1 MAENTKNTENPNLAI
16 WNQVCQTEPQFT
28 KPFSRAG
35 GFRGTAI
42 DAMYNIF
49 RATELF
55 GPLGISWGYEILSE
69 QVLEGAS
76 LKDRSTGEIVG
87 YEKIHEM
94 KLHLWFIHNG
104 EVGSLT
110 TSGATTLVTSNKYGL
125 VTDEEA
131 VKKSLTDAL
140 TKALSW
146 LGFSADVH
154 MGLYDDVKY
163 VQGLKAQAENKQEQD
178 SPKQTEPQNTGQ
190 QSLEFPQIEGVS
202 FEEITGH
209 DGNRYTIAK
218 GDTYNKRTV
227 LGKLGFK
234 RVKGQDGKWV
244 IYRPAQKA
252 A

>member
-1 MAENTKNTENPNLAI
+1 MTEDTKNTENPNLAI
-16 WNQVCQTEPQFT
+16 WNQVSQTEPQFT
-28 KPFSRAG
+28 KSFSRAG

-55 GPLGISWGYEILSE
+55 GPLGIGWGYEILSE
-69 QVLEGAS
+69 QILEGPA
-76 LKDRSTGEIVG
+76 LKDKNSGEVLG

-94 KLHLWFIHNG
+94 KIHLWYRHNG
-104 EVGSLT
+104 EIGALT
-110 TSGATTLVTSNKYGL
+110 TSGATTLVTTNKYG
-125 VTDEEA
+125 VVMDEEA
-131 VKKSLTDAL
+131 VKKSLTDAI

-163 VQGLKAQAENKQEQD
+163 VQGLKAQADNKGQKDQ
-178 SPKQTEPQNTGQ
+178 KQTEPQNTSQ
-190 QSLEFPQIEGVS
+190 QSSEFPQIEGVK
-202 FEEITGH
+202 FKEVTGQ
-209 DGNRYTIAK
+209 DGNKYVVAK
-218 GDTYNKRTV
+218 GDTYNKKAV
-227 LGKLGFK
+227 LDKSGFK

-244 IYRPAQKA
+244 VYRPVQQA